1 MRKAQDMKASEIFL
15 RLMRYRTTH
24 DENETFEDFRFCA
37 EAWAKICWMEA
48 LAKGTIEEEPADED
62 APDPPEEAAPEE
74 ETPKKAEQRPGMAV
88 AERKRQ
94 IRERILKARQDGI
107 SAASIAEAAG
117 GSVTDTTV
125 YQIINAEKVDIR
137 AYERIAL
144 ALDKLLGKEE
154 GDDG

>member
-1 MRKAQDMKASEIFL
+1 MRKDQDMKASEIFL

-37 EAWAKICWMEA
+37 EAWAEICWMEA
-48 LAKGTIEEEPADED
+48 LAKGTIEEDPADED
-62 APDPPEEAAPEE
+62 ATDPPAEAAPEE
-74 ETPKKAEQRPGMAV
+74 EPPEKAARKPDKAV

-94 IRERILKARQDGI
+94 IRERILKARQDGF
-107 SAASIAEAAG
+107 SAASIAQAAG

-125 YQIINAEKVDIR
+125 YQIINADKVDIR

-144 ALDKLLGKEE
+144 ALDKLLGKE
-154 GDDG
+154 GSDDG